1 MPGPVSQ
8 MTSSKELIVP
18 VFIPHSG
25 CTHSCVFCNQNSITG
40 SATVPGPD
48 DVRRYLASRLG
59 PDTPHAVVAFY
70 GGSFTCLPYALQD
83 AYLSVAAEQV
93 AHRHARHVRLST
105 RPDCVDGEAAS
116 YLYSRGVR
124 VVELGVQSMDDRVL
138 AASARGHTAEDTVEA
153 AGHLRAAGMELGMQ
167 VMAGLPSDTTEGF
180 INTVTRVVSMNP
192 DFVRVYPVLVVRGA
206 PLEALYQRG
215 LYRPLGLDDAVTLC
229 ARAVSLF
236 RGAGIRVVRTGLQPS
251 AELEAALVDGPY
263 HPAFG
268 HMVSSEL
275 ALGAMVEAARREY
288 GGAFPE
294 RVTFLVNPR
303 ELSEYLGIKK
313 GNIERLKLLLG
324 TRDVAIRADITVAEC
339 SLTVHRP

>member
-1 MPGPVSQ
+1 

-25 CTHSCVFCNQNSITG
+25 CTHSCVFCNQNNITG
-40 SATVPGPD
+40 SSAVPGPD
-48 DVRRYLASRLG
+48 DVRRYLAGRLG

-83 AYLSVAAEQV
+83 AYLSVACEQV
-93 AHRHARHVRLST
+93 ELGHARHIRLST

-116 YLYSRGVR
+116 YLHSRGVR

-138 AASARGHTAEDTVEA
+138 AASARGHTSQDTVEA
-153 AGHLRAAGMELGMQ
+153 AGHLRAAGIEVGMQ
-167 VMAGLPSDTTEGF
+167 VMAGLPSDTIEGF
-180 INTVTRVVSMNP
+180 IETVTRVVSMKP
-192 DFVRVYPVLVVRGA
+192 DFVRVYPVLVVKGA
-206 PLEALYQRG
+206 PLEALYRRG
-215 LYRPLGLDDAVTLC
+215 LYRPLGLDEAVTLC
-229 ARAVSLF
+229 ASAVSLF

-275 ALGAMVEAARREY
+275 ALGTMVEAARREF
-288 GGAFPE
+288 GGAAPE
-294 RVTFLVNPR
+294 CVTFLVNPR

-313 GNIERLKLLLG
+313 GNIWRLKGLLG
-324 TRDVAIRADITVAEC
+324 VSDASIRADITVAEGA
-339 SLTVHRP
+339 LTVYRP